1 MTGAL
6 KPDLHATIARA
17 LAMSER
23 RLREVVDEPQAELRM
38 TRLDDVVTDIAD
50 LLGPPLQALD
60 GAATEMDLAAPPRSH
75 RAAARGAL
83 SLVWTDLME
92 LDPDRMRRA
101 YGTERDAHGLAGC
114 SPAAHRSSRTGPR
127 PTRRLGRAAAVA
139 ASYAHSAGNGTA
151 SASRAL
157 ASASAATRVA

>member
-17 LAMSER
+17 LAMSES

-38 TRLDDVVTDIAD
+38 TRLDDVITDIAD
-50 LLGPPLQALD
+50 LLGPPLQALN
-60 GAATEMDLAAPPRSH
+60 GAATEMDLAAPQRSH

-101 YGTERDAHGLAGC
+101 YGTNEMPTAW
-114 SPAAHRSSRTGPR
+114 PAV
-127 PTRRLGRAAAVA
+127 RRQLIAAVE
-139 ASYAHSAGNGTA
+139 
-151 SASRAL
+151 RAL
-157 ASASAATRVA
+157 AQLDA

>member
-1 MTGAL
+1 MSHVGAL

-17 LAMSER
+17 LALSSAACGRSSTSR
-23 RLREVVDEPQAELRM
+23 RLNLCM

-50 LLGPPLQALD
+50 LLGPPLQAFD
-60 GAATEMDLAAPPRSH
+60 AAAKEMALAARQRSH

-101 YGTERDAHGLAGC
+101 HGTDELPTAW
-114 SPAAHRSSRTGPR
+114 PAV
-127 PTRRLGRAAAVA
+127 RRQLIAAVE
-139 ASYAHSAGNGTA
+139 
-151 SASRAL
+151 RARAQL
-157 ASASAATRVA
+157 DA

>member
-1 MTGAL
+1 MSPLGAL

-17 LAMSER
+17 LALSER
-23 RLREVVDEPQAELRM
+23 RLREVVDEPQAELHM

-60 GAATEMDLAAPPRSH
+60 GAVSEMALAVQQRSH

-83 SLVWTDLME
+83 SFVWTELME

-101 YGTERDAHGLAGC
+101 YGTDEL
-114 SPAAHRSSRTGPR
+114 PAAWPAVRKQ
-127 PTRRLGRAAAVA
+127 LIAAVE
-139 ASYAHSAGNGTA
+139 
-151 SASRAL
+151 RAL
-157 ASASAATRVA
+157 AQLDA

>member
-23 RLREVVDEPQAELRM
+23 RLREVADEPQAELRM
-38 TRLDDVVTDIAD
+38 TRLDDVITDIAD
-50 LLGPPLQALD
+50 LLGPPLQALN
-60 GAATEMDLAAPPRSH
+60 GAATEMDLAALPRSH

-101 YGTERDAHGLAGC
+101 YGTNEMPTAW
-114 SPAAHRSSRTGPR
+114 PAV
-127 PTRRLGRAAAVA
+127 RRQLIAAVE
-139 ASYAHSAGNGTA
+139 
-151 SASRAL
+151 RAL
-157 ASASAATRVA
+157 AQLDA